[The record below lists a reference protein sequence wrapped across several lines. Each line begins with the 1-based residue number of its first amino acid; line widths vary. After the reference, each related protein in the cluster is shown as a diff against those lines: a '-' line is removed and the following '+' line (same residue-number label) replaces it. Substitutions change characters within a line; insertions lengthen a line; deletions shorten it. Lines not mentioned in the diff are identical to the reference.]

1 MQERVSNT
9 DMFDNLKNRKP
20 RSIDEKE
27 YRKFAVTVCLVER
40 DGELQVLFEKRASG
54 LKHQPGEICF
64 PGGARDSGESALEN
78 ALRETREELL
88 ITDEQIHVIA
98 QMDTLYTAYNT
109 MVSVFLCE
117 LKDYHDTF
125 STDEVGEIF
134 YVPLNYFIEIQPDAY
149 TNTVRTIPPEDF
161 PYDLIPGGRE
171 YRWYNV
177 YKKIYFYNYA
187 SDKIIWGL
195 TAYIMRS
202 VADILR
208 YEAGY
213 TGNNQFC

>member
-1 MQERVSNT
+1 
-9 DMFDNLKNRKP
+9 MFDNLKNRKP
-20 RSIDEKE
+20 RSLDEKD
-27 YRKFAVTVCLVER
+27 YRKFAVTVCLAER
-40 DGELQVLFEKRASG
+40 DGELQVLFEKRAGG
-54 LKHQPGEICF
+54 LKRQPGEICF
-64 PGGARDSGESALEN
+64 PGGARESGESAQEN
-78 ALRETREELL
+78 AVRETREELM

-98 QMDTLYTAYNT
+98 EMDTLYTAYNT

-117 LKDYHDTF
+117 RNDYHDTF
-125 STDEVGEIF
+125 NSDEVSEIF
-134 YVPLNYFIEIQPDAY
+134 YVPLRYFIEIEPDVY
-149 TNTVRTIPPEDF
+149 VNTVKTIPPENF
-161 PYDLIPGGRE
+161 PYDLIPGGRD
-171 YRWYNV
+171 YHWYNV

-195 TAYIMRS
+195 TAYIMQS